1 MQAETSLRRGQV
13 ALGEVAY
20 VLKGFP
26 RLTETF
32 IANEIHLLEQM
43 GLRLRLYSIKEGERT
58 RVQGVVA
65 KIRAPLTQ
73 LPHAGSI
80 SERSIAA
87 WLVAHFGRFAQA
99 HGRVLAS
106 HPLRYAGALAQAL
119 AMSWRYRKSA
129 LTPRRVFI
137 KEFVQ
142 AGAIAAALLDTPSVR
157 HLHGHFCHGATTVTW
172 LVSRLTGLPFS
183 FTAHAKDIYQA
194 RQNPG
199 DLLARKMQAAR
210 FVATCT
216 AANERHLRSVCPD
229 CATVHTIYHGLDLRR
244 FARAVR
250 ADALDEP
257 PLILAVGRLVEKKGF
272 DILIEACAQLARSR
286 ERFRCVI
293 IGEHGEM
300 SQRLRDAIE
309 RHGLGDLVT
318 LHGAVTQDELV
329 NWYERAAVFALP
341 CQVTDDGD
349 RDGIPN
355 VLAEAMATGLAVVS
369 TPISGIPEL
378 VDDGVDGLLVPD
390 READLLAQALRR
402 LITDRALRDRLGDAA
417 SRKVHGRFDARLT
430 TRTLYQLFVRN
441 LASAPEPVADAVPE
455 HVR

>member
-1 MQAETSLRRGQV
+1 MQADTSLRRGQV

-43 GLRLRLYSIKEGERT
+43 GLGLRLYSIKEGEHA

-65 KIRAPLTQ
+65 RIRAPLTQ

-80 SERSIAA
+80 SERSIAS
-87 WLVAHFGRFAQA
+87 WLVEHFARFARA

-106 HPLRYAGALAQAL
+106 HPLRYFRALAQAV
-119 AMSWRYRKSA
+119 AMSWRYRKSVLA
-129 LTPRRVFI
+129 PRRLFI

-142 AGAIAAALLDTPSVR
+142 AGAIAAELFDAPSVR
-157 HLHGHFCHGATTVTW
+157 HLHGHFCHGATAVTW

-194 RQNPG
+194 KQNPG
-199 DLLARKMQAAR
+199 DLLARKMKAAR

-216 AANERHLRSVCPD
+216 AANERHLRGVCPD
-229 CATVHTIYHGLDLRR
+229 CTTVHTIYHGLDLRR
-244 FARAVR
+244 FARVLR
-250 ADALDEP
+250 ADSHDEP

-272 DILIEACAQLARSR
+272 DVLIEACAQLARSG

-293 IGEHGEM
+293 IGEHDEM
-300 SQRLRDAIE
+300 SERLHDAIE
-309 RHGLGDLVT
+309 RHGLGELVN

-329 NWYERAAVFALP
+329 NWYARAAVFALP

-378 VDDGVDGLLVPD
+378 VDEGVDGLLVPD
-390 READLLAQALRR
+390 RDAGSLAHALRR
-402 LITDRALRDRLGDAA
+402 LITDPTLRARLGDAA
-417 SRKVHGRFDARLT
+417 SRKVHARFDARVT
-430 TRTLYQLFVRN
+430 TRTLHQLFVRN
-441 LASAPEPVADAVPE
+441 LANAPESAPDALPE